1 MAFAGGGL
9 NSPSARD
16 SAPGPRFFVFA
27 VLSILLMY
35 FDQRDGWSQRIRY
48 VLQGAAYPI
57 QVTVGLPRTLWNGTL
72 DFFRTRD
79 SLREENALL
88 KARERELS
96 LTAMRF
102 AALEQENARLR
113 GLANGLPPL
122 VTRSRL
128 ADVVS
133 ADLSSQ
139 RQRLVIDQG
148 DRAGLYRS
156 QAIVD
161 ASGLVGQL
169 MRVGPWSAEVMLI
182 SDPGHAVPVEILRN
196 GVRTVAEGTGNEDEL
211 RLSLLPATADVKAGD
226 TIVTSGLGGVFPAG
240 IPVGTVIQAVRDP
253 DDILARVRIKP
264 RAALGR
270 DRQVMALWFNPAN
283 PGAPVS
289 PALLDGLP
297 EAPLAQPVLAP
308 PEAAPAKAAK
318 PAPAPAPAKPAIEKP
333 APAAPVKPAAAAA
346 KANSP

>member
-16 SAPGPRFFVFA
+16 TAPGPRFFVFA

-48 VLQGAAYPI
+48 VLQGAAYPV
-57 QVTVGLPRTLWNGTL
+57 QVAVNSPRMLWNAIADL
-72 DFFRTRD
+72 FSTRA
-79 SLREENALL
+79 SLRAENEAL
-88 KARERELS
+88 KAKQRDLS

-113 GLANGLPPL
+113 GLAGGLPPL
-122 VTRSRL
+122 VKRSQL

-133 ADLSSQ
+133 SDLSSQ
-139 RQRLVIDQG
+139 RQRLVINQG
-148 DRAGLYRS
+148 DRSGLYRS

-161 ASGLVGQL
+161 ATGLVGQL
-169 MRVGPWSAEVMLI
+169 TRVGPWSAEVMLI

-240 IPVGTVIQAVRDP
+240 IPVGTVVQAVRDP

-264 RAALGR
+264 RATLAR
-270 DRQVMALWFNPAN
+270 DRQVMALWFDPQS
-283 PGAPVS
+283 PEAPVS
-289 PALLDGLP
+289 PALTSELP
-297 EAPLAQPVLAP
+297 EAPLASPVLTP
-308 PEAAPAKAAK
+308 
-318 PAPAPAPAKPAIEKP
+318 PAPASDKK
-333 APAAPVKPAAAAA
+333 AADKPAAARSEAAAQPAAAA
-346 KANSP
+346 KP

>member
-16 SAPGPRFFVFA
+16 TAPGPRFFVFA

-48 VLQGAAYPI
+48 VLQGAAYPV
-57 QVTVGLPRTLWNGTL
+57 QVAVGSPRLLWNSTIDLFSTRATL
-72 DFFRTRD
+72 R
-79 SLREENALL
+79 RENTEL

-122 VTRSRL
+122 VKRSQL

-161 ASGLVGQL
+161 ATGLVGQL
-169 MRVGPWSAEVMLI
+169 VRVGPWSAEVMLI
-182 SDPGHAVPVEILRN
+182 SDPGHAVPVEVLRN
-196 GVRTVAEGTGNEDEL
+196 GVRTVAEGT
-211 RLSLLPATADVKAGD
+211 
-226 TIVTSGLGGVFPAG
+226 GLGGVFPAG
-240 IPVGTVIQAVRDP
+240 IPVGTVVEAVRDP
-253 DDILARVRIKP
+253 DDILARVRVRP
-264 RAALGR
+264 RASLAR
-270 DRQVMALWFNPAN
+270 DRQVMALWFNPES
-283 PGAPVS
+283 PMAPVDS
-289 PALLDGLP
+289 ALVRELP
-297 EAPLAQPVLAP
+297 EAPLARPVLEP
-308 PEAAPAKAAK
+308 PSPVAKVTK
-318 PAPAPAPAKPAIEKP
+318 P
-333 APAAPVKPAAAAA
+333 
-346 KANSP
+346 

>member
-16 SAPGPRFFVFA
+16 TAPGPRFFLFA
-27 VLSILLMY
+27 VASVLLMY

-48 VLQGAAYPI
+48 VLQAAAYPV
-57 QVTVGLPRTLWNGTL
+57 QVAVGSPRLLWNATTDL
-72 DFFRTRD
+72 FSTRA
-79 SLREENALL
+79 SLREENAVL
-88 KARERELS
+88 KERERELS

-113 GLANGLPPL
+113 GLVDGLPPL
-122 VTRSRL
+122 IKRSQL

-161 ASGLVGQL
+161 ATGLVGQL
-169 MRVGPWSAEVMLI
+169 VRVGPFSAEVMLI

-196 GVRTVAEGTGNEDEL
+196 GVRTVAEGTGNEDEI

-240 IPVGTVIQAVRDP
+240 IPVGTVVQAVRDP

-264 RAALGR
+264 LASLAR
-270 DRQVMALWFNPAN
+270 DRQVMALWFNPEN
-283 PGAPVS
+283 PEAPVN
-289 PALLDGLP
+289 PALARDLP
-297 EAPLAQPVLAP
+297 EAPLAKPVLTP
-308 PEAAPAKAAK
+308 PTAAADK
-318 PAPAPAPAKPAIEKP
+318 PATGTPKP
-333 APAAPVKPAAAAA
+333 
-346 KANSP
+346 

>member
-16 SAPGPRFFVFA
+16 TAPGPRFFVFA

-48 VLQGAAYPI
+48 VLQGAAYPV
-57 QVTVGLPRTLWNGTL
+57 QVAVGSPRLLWNSTVDLFSTRATL
-72 DFFRTRD
+72 R
-79 SLREENALL
+79 RENTEL

-113 GLANGLPPL
+113 GLVNGLPPL
-122 VTRSRL
+122 VKRSQL

-148 DRAGLYRS
+148 DRAGLFRS

-161 ASGLVGQL
+161 ATGLVGQL
-169 MRVGPWSAEVMLI
+169 VRVGPWSAEVMLI
-182 SDPGHAVPVEILRN
+182 SDPGHAVPVEVLRN
-196 GVRTVAEGTGNEDEL
+196 GVRTVAEGTGNEDEM

-226 TIVTSGLGGVFPAG
+226 TLVTSGLGGVFPAG
-240 IPVGTVIQAVRDP
+240 IPVGTVVEAVRDP
-253 DDILARVRIKP
+253 DDILARVRVRP
-264 RAALGR
+264 RASLAR
-270 DRQVMALWFNPAN
+270 DRQVMALWFNPES
-283 PGAPVS
+283 PMAPVDS
-289 PALLDGLP
+289 ALVRDLP
-297 EAPLAQPVLAP
+297 EAPLARPVLEP
-308 PEAAPAKAAK
+308 PSPVAKVTK
-318 PAPAPAPAKPAIEKP
+318 P
-333 APAAPVKPAAAAA
+333 
-346 KANSP
+346 

>member
-16 SAPGPRFFVFA
+16 TAPGPRFFVFA
-27 VLSILLMY
+27 VLSVLLMY
-35 FDQRDGWSQRIRY
+35 FDQRDGWSQNIRY
-48 VLQGAAYPI
+48 VLQAAAYPI
-57 QVTVGLPRTLWNGTL
+57 QVVVGAPRLLWSTTAEL
-72 DFFRTRD
+72 FRTRGT
-79 SLREENALL
+79 LREENATL

-113 GLANGLPPL
+113 GLVNGLPSL
-122 VTRSRL
+122 ITRSKL

-161 ASGLVGQL
+161 AYGLVGQL
-169 MRVGPWSAEVMLI
+169 VRVGPWSSEVMLI

-211 RLSLLPATADVKAGD
+211 RLSLLPATTDVKAGD
-226 TIVTSGLGGVFPAG
+226 VIVTSGLGGVFPAG
-240 IPVGTVIQAVRDP
+240 IPVGTVVQAVRDP

-264 RAALGR
+264 RAALAR
-270 DRQVMALWFNPAN
+270 DRQLMALWFNLESPES
-283 PGAPVS
+283 PVN
-289 PALLDGLP
+289 PALVRDLP
-297 EAPLAQPVLAP
+297 EAPLARPVLTP
-308 PEAAPAKAAK
+308 PTTATEK
-318 PAPAPAPAKPAIEKP
+318 PAKP
-333 APAAPVKPAAAAA
+333 
-346 KANSP
+346 

>member
-16 SAPGPRFFVFA
+16 TAPGPRFFVFA

-48 VLQGAAYPI
+48 VLQGAAYPV
-57 QVTVGLPRTLWNGTL
+57 QVAVGSPRLLWNSTVDLFSTRATL
-72 DFFRTRD
+72 R
-79 SLREENALL
+79 RENTEL

-122 VTRSRL
+122 VKRSQL

-161 ASGLVGQL
+161 ATGLVGQL
-169 MRVGPWSAEVMLI
+169 VRVGPWSAEVMLI

-196 GVRTVAEGTGNEDEL
+196 GVRTVAEGTGNEDEM

-226 TIVTSGLGGVFPAG
+226 TLVTSGLGGVFPAG
-240 IPVGTVIQAVRDP
+240 IPVGTVVEAVRDP
-253 DDILARVRIKP
+253 DDILARVRVRP
-264 RAALGR
+264 RASLAR
-270 DRQVMALWFNPAN
+270 DRQVMALWFNPES
-283 PGAPVS
+283 PMAPVDS
-289 PALLDGLP
+289 ALVRELP
-297 EAPLAQPVLAP
+297 EAPLARPVLEP
-308 PEAAPAKAAK
+308 PSPVAKVTK
-318 PAPAPAPAKPAIEKP
+318 P
-333 APAAPVKPAAAAA
+333 
-346 KANSP
+346 

>member
-16 SAPGPRFFVFA
+16 TAPGPRFFVFA
-27 VLSILLMY
+27 VLSVLLMY

-48 VLQGAAYPI
+48 VLQAAAYPV
-57 QVTVGLPRTLWNGTL
+57 QVAVGSPRLLWNATTEL
-72 DFFRTRD
+72 FRTRA
-79 SLREENALL
+79 SLREENAVL
-88 KARERELS
+88 KERERELS
-96 LTAMRF
+96 LNAMRF

-113 GLANGLPPL
+113 GLVEGLPPL
-122 VTRSRL
+122 VKRSQL

-133 ADLSSQ
+133 IDLSSQ

-156 QAIVD
+156 QAVVD
-161 ASGLVGQL
+161 AYGLVGQL
-169 MRVGPWSAEVMLI
+169 VRVGPWSSEVMLI

-226 TIVTSGLGGVFPAG
+226 TVVTSGLGGVFPAG
-240 IPVGTVIQAVRDP
+240 IPVGTVVQATRDP

-264 RAALGR
+264 RAALSR
-270 DRQVMALWFNPAN
+270 DRQVMALWFDPESPMAPVNPAL
-283 PGAPVS
+283 VR
-289 PALLDGLP
+289 DLP
-297 EAPLAQPVLAP
+297 EAPLASPVLTP
-308 PEAAPAKAAK
+308 PSPTADKPRKPSAAPAVKA
-318 PAPAPAPAKPAIEKP
+318 PTP
-333 APAAPVKPAAAAA
+333 
-346 KANSP
+346 

>member
-16 SAPGPRFFVFA
+16 TAPGPRFFVFA
-27 VLSILLMY
+27 VLSIVLMY
-35 FDQRDGWSQRIRY
+35 FDQRDGWSQRVRY
-48 VLQGAAYPI
+48 VLQAAAYPI
-57 QVTVGLPRTLWNGTL
+57 QVAVGSPRLLWNAAADL
-72 DFFRTRD
+72 FSTRAG
-79 SLREENALL
+79 LREENTRL
-88 KARERELS
+88 KERERELS

-102 AALEQENARLR
+102 AALEQENSRLR
-113 GLANGLPPL
+113 GLVNGLPPL
-122 VTRSRL
+122 IRRSQL

-133 ADLSSQ
+133 ADISSQ

-161 ASGLVGQL
+161 ATGLVGQL
-169 MRVGPWSAEVMLI
+169 VRVGPWSAEVMLI

-226 TIVTSGLGGVFPAG
+226 SIVTSGLGGVFPAG
-240 IPVGTVIQAVRDP
+240 IPVGTVVQAVRDP

-264 RAALGR
+264 RAALAR
-270 DRQVMALWFNPAN
+270 DRQVMALWFNPEN
-283 PGAPVS
+283 PEAPVN
-289 PALLDGLP
+289 PALARDLP
-297 EAPLAQPVLAP
+297 EAPLARPVLVPPAP
-308 PEAAPAKAAK
+308 AAGKTEHKDAAPAVKAAK
-318 PAPAPAPAKPAIEKP
+318 P
-333 APAAPVKPAAAAA
+333 
-346 KANSP
+346 

>member
-16 SAPGPRFFVFA
+16 TAPGPRFFVFA
-27 VLSILLMY
+27 VLSVVLMY

-57 QVTVGLPRTLWNGTL
+57 QVTVGLPRLLWNGSIDL
-72 DFFRTRD
+72 FRTRGT
-79 SLREENALL
+79 LREENETL
-88 KARERELS
+88 KTRERELS

-113 GLANGLPPL
+113 GLVNGLPPL
-122 VTRSRL
+122 IKRSQL

-133 ADLSSQ
+133 ADISSQ

-161 ASGLVGQL
+161 AAGLVGQL
-169 MRVGPWSAEVMLI
+169 VRVGPWSAEVMLI

-226 TIVTSGLGGVFPAG
+226 SIVTSGLGGVFPAG
-240 IPVGTVIQAVRDP
+240 IPVGTVVQAVRDP

-264 RAALGR
+264 RAALAR
-270 DRQVMALWFNPAN
+270 SRQVMALWFNPEN
-283 PGAPVS
+283 PEAPVN
-289 PALLDGLP
+289 PALARDLP
-297 EAPLAQPVLAP
+297 EASLAQPVLVP
-308 PEAAPAKAAK
+308 PTTGTEQP
-318 PAPAPAPAKPAIEKP
+318 EK
-333 APAAPVKPAAAAA
+333 KAAAAA
-346 KANSP
+346 VKAQKP

>member
-16 SAPGPRFFVFA
+16 TAPGPRFFVFA

-48 VLQGAAYPI
+48 VLQGAAYPV
-57 QVTVGLPRTLWNGTL
+57 QVAVGSPRLLWNSTVDLFSTRATL
-72 DFFRTRD
+72 R
-79 SLREENALL
+79 RENTEL

-122 VTRSRL
+122 VKRSQL

-161 ASGLVGQL
+161 ATGLVGQL
-169 MRVGPWSAEVMLI
+169 VRVGPWSAEVMLI
-182 SDPGHAVPVEILRN
+182 SDPGHAVPVEVLRN
-196 GVRTVAEGTGNEDEL
+196 GVRTVAEGTGNEDEM

-226 TIVTSGLGGVFPAG
+226 TLVTSGLGGVFPAG
-240 IPVGTVIQAVRDP
+240 IPVGTVVEAVRDP
-253 DDILARVRIKP
+253 DDILARVRVRP
-264 RAALGR
+264 RASLAR
-270 DRQVMALWFNPAN
+270 DRQVMALWFNPES
-283 PGAPVS
+283 PMAPVDS
-289 PALLDGLP
+289 ALVRELP
-297 EAPLAQPVLAP
+297 EAPLARPVLEP
-308 PEAAPAKAAK
+308 PSPVAKVTK
-318 PAPAPAPAKPAIEKP
+318 P
-333 APAAPVKPAAAAA
+333 
-346 KANSP
+346 

>member
-16 SAPGPRFFVFA
+16 TAPGPRFFVFA

-48 VLQGAAYPI
+48 VLQGAAYPV
-57 QVTVGLPRTLWNGTL
+57 QVAVGSPRLLWNSTIDLFSTRATL
-72 DFFRTRD
+72 R
-79 SLREENALL
+79 RENTEL

-122 VTRSRL
+122 VKRSQL

-161 ASGLVGQL
+161 ATGLVGQL
-169 MRVGPWSAEVMLI
+169 VRVGPWSAEVMLI
-182 SDPGHAVPVEILRN
+182 SDPGHAVPVEVLRN
-196 GVRTVAEGTGNEDEL
+196 GVRTVAEGTGNEDEM

-226 TIVTSGLGGVFPAG
+226 TLVTSGLGGVFPAG
-240 IPVGTVIQAVRDP
+240 IPVGTVVEAVRDP
-253 DDILARVRIKP
+253 DDILARVRVRP
-264 RAALGR
+264 RASLAR
-270 DRQVMALWFNPAN
+270 DRQVMALWFNPDS
-283 PGAPVS
+283 PMAPVDS
-289 PALLDGLP
+289 ALVRDLP
-297 EAPLAQPVLAP
+297 EAPLARPVLEP
-308 PEAAPAKAAK
+308 PSPVAKVTK
-318 PAPAPAPAKPAIEKP
+318 P
-333 APAAPVKPAAAAA
+333 
-346 KANSP
+346 

>member
-16 SAPGPRFFVFA
+16 TAPGPRFFVFA

-48 VLQGAAYPI
+48 VLQGAAYPV
-57 QVTVGLPRTLWNGTL
+57 QVAVGSPRLLWNSTVDLFSTRATL
-72 DFFRTRD
+72 R
-79 SLREENALL
+79 RENTEL

-122 VTRSRL
+122 VKRSQL

-161 ASGLVGQL
+161 ATGLVGQL
-169 MRVGPWSAEVMLI
+169 VRVGPWSAEVMLI

-196 GVRTVAEGTGNEDEL
+196 GVRTVAEGTGNEDEM

-226 TIVTSGLGGVFPAG
+226 TLVTSGLGGVFPAG
-240 IPVGTVIQAVRDP
+240 IPVGTVVEAVRDP
-253 DDILARVRIKP
+253 DDILARVRVRP
-264 RAALGR
+264 RASLAR
-270 DRQVMALWFNPAN
+270 DRQVMALWFNPES
-283 PGAPVS
+283 PMAPVDS
-289 PALLDGLP
+289 ALVRELP
-297 EAPLAQPVLAP
+297 EAPLARPVLEP
-308 PEAAPAKAAK
+308 PSPATKVTK
-318 PAPAPAPAKPAIEKP
+318 P
-333 APAAPVKPAAAAA
+333 
-346 KANSP
+346 

>member
-16 SAPGPRFFVFA
+16 TAPGPRFFVFA

-48 VLQGAAYPI
+48 VLQAAAYPV
-57 QVTVGLPRTLWNGTL
+57 QVAVGSPRMLWIAATDL
-72 DFFRTRD
+72 FRTRA
-79 SLREENALL
+79 SLREENAVL
-88 KARERELS
+88 KERERELS
-96 LTAMRF
+96 LNAMRF

-113 GLANGLPPL
+113 GLVEGLPPL
-122 VTRSRL
+122 VKRSQL

-156 QAIVD
+156 QAVVD
-161 ASGLVGQL
+161 AHGLVGQL
-169 MRVGPWSAEVMLI
+169 VRVGPWSAEVMLI

-226 TIVTSGLGGVFPAG
+226 TVVTSGLGGVFPAG
-240 IPVGTVIQAVRDP
+240 IPVGTVVQATRDP

-264 RAALGR
+264 RAALSR
-270 DRQVMALWFNPAN
+270 DRQVMALWFNPES
-283 PGAPVS
+283 PMAPVD
-289 PALLDGLP
+289 PALVRGLP
-297 EAPLAQPVLAP
+297 EAPLASPVLAP
-308 PEAAPAKAAK
+308 PT
-318 PAPAPAPAKPAIEKP
+318 
-333 APAAPVKPAAAAA
+333 PAADKPESKPVPPAA
-346 KANSP
+346 KAVTP

>member
-16 SAPGPRFFVFA
+16 TAPGPRFFVFA

-48 VLQGAAYPI
+48 VLQGAAYPV
-57 QVTVGLPRTLWNGTL
+57 QVAVGSPRLLWNSTVDLFSTRATL
-72 DFFRTRD
+72 R
-79 SLREENALL
+79 RENTEL

-122 VTRSRL
+122 VKRSQL

-161 ASGLVGQL
+161 ATGLVGQL
-169 MRVGPWSAEVMLI
+169 VRVGPWSAEVMLI
-182 SDPGHAVPVEILRN
+182 SDPGHAVPVEVLRN
-196 GVRTVAEGTGNEDEL
+196 GVRTVAEGTGNEDEM

-226 TIVTSGLGGVFPAG
+226 TLVTSGLGGVFPAG
-240 IPVGTVIQAVRDP
+240 IPVGTVVEAVRDP
-253 DDILARVRIKP
+253 DDILARVRVRP
-264 RAALGR
+264 RASLAR
-270 DRQVMALWFNPAN
+270 DRQVMALWFNPES
-283 PGAPVS
+283 PMAPVDS
-289 PALLDGLP
+289 ALVRDLP
-297 EAPLAQPVLAP
+297 EAPLARPVLEP
-308 PEAAPAKAAK
+308 PSPVAKVTK
-318 PAPAPAPAKPAIEKP
+318 P
-333 APAAPVKPAAAAA
+333 
-346 KANSP
+346 

>member
-48 VLQGAAYPI
+48 VLQAVAYPV
-57 QVTVGLPRTLWNGTL
+57 QVAVGSPRMLWNATTDL
-72 DFFRTRD
+72 FSTRA
-79 SLREENALL
+79 SLRRENEAL
-88 KARERELS
+88 KAHERDLS
-96 LTAMRF
+96 LTAMRM
-102 AALEQENARLR
+102 ASLEQENARLR
-113 GLANGLPPL
+113 GLTNGLPPL
-122 VTRSRL
+122 VKKSQL

-161 ASGLVGQL
+161 ATGLVGQL
-169 MRVGPWSAEVMLI
+169 VRVGPWSAEVMLI

-240 IPVGTVIQAVRDP
+240 IPVGTVVQAVRDP

-264 RAALGR
+264 RAALAR
-270 DRQVMALWFNPAN
+270 DRQVMALWFNPQSPN
-283 PGAPVS
+283 APVD
-289 PALLDGLP
+289 PALTRDLP
-297 EAPLAQPVLAP
+297 EASLANPVLTP
-308 PEAAPAKAAK
+308 PAAAK
-318 PAPAPAPAKPAIEKP
+318 P
-333 APAAPVKPAAAAA
+333 
-346 KANSP
+346 

>member
-9 NSPSARD
+9 GSNSARD

-27 VLSILLMY
+27 VLSVLLMY

-48 VLQGAAYPI
+48 VLQAAAYPV
-57 QVTVGLPRTLWNGTL
+57 QVAVGSPRMLWNATTDL
-72 DFFRTRD
+72 FRTRA
-79 SLREENALL
+79 SLREENAQL

-113 GLANGLPPL
+113 GLVNGLPPL
-122 VTRSRL
+122 ITRSKL

-161 ASGLVGQL
+161 ANGLVGQL
-169 MRVGPWSAEVMLI
+169 VRVGPWSSEVMLI

-226 TIVTSGLGGVFPAG
+226 AVVTSGLGGVFPAG
-240 IPVGTVIQAVRDP
+240 IPVGTVVQAVRDP

-264 RAALGR
+264 RAALAR
-270 DRQVMALWFNPAN
+270 DRQVMALWFNPEN
-283 PGAPVS
+283 PESPVNR
-289 PALLDGLP
+289 ALERDLP
-297 EAPLAQPVLAP
+297 EAPLARPVLVP
-308 PEAAPAKAAK
+308 PEPAAEKKPAAPATKAAG
-318 PAPAPAPAKPAIEKP
+318 P
-333 APAAPVKPAAAAA
+333 
-346 KANSP
+346 